1 MSLRRDRL
9 DEGALAELDALDAA
23 LRGED
28 NELRVFVADV
38 RDAAPRPTPAFLA
51 ELDARVREGFPPRD
65 DAPPVRAPRRRRRLL
80 LGAGGIAVAG
90 VLAVAVVGV
99 VGQNGATTSSTSGG
113 DAVLEAVPPATPEQ
127 QERAAAESAAG
138 ADTSAAAP
146 KASAAPSTELPGR
159 TQREVERSATLDLTV
174 PEDEVQKTADEVVRA
189 TDRVGGI
196 VQSSS
201 INVGKATAGQAQFDL
216 RVPSDRLDEALTA
229 YSKLGSVA
237 DRTQDAQD
245 ITNVVVSAEDRLAD
259 ARAARRALLRALGRA
274 DTEREVASIRA
285 RLRLT
290 RQDIARQEAA
300 LRAARARAD
309 RATIAV
315 TITGSDN
322 GIAGPGGAD
331 DDGSWSLGDALRDA
345 GRLLEVAAGALV
357 VGAAAALPLLILG
370 FGALLGARAMA
381 RRRRERGLD
390 AA

>member
-28 NELRVFVADV
+28 NELRIFVADV

-65 DAPPVRAPRRRRRLL
+65 DAPPVRAPRRHRRLL

-99 VGQNGATTSSTSGG
+99 VGQNRATTSSTSGG
-113 DAVLEAVPPATPEQ
+113 DAVMEAVPPATPEQ

-245 ITNVVVSAEDRLAD
+245 ITNVVISAEDRLAD

-322 GIAGPGGAD
+322 GTAGPGGAD

>member
-9 DEGALAELDALDAA
+9 DEGSLAELDALDAA

-28 NELRVFVADV
+28 NELRLFVADV

-51 ELDARVREGFPPRD
+51 ELDARVRDGFPPRD
-65 DAPPVRAPRRRRRLL
+65 DAPPVPAPRRRRRFV

-99 VGQNGATTSSTSGG
+99 VGQNGTTTSSTSGG
-113 DAVLEAVPPATPEQ
+113 DAVMEAVPPATPEQ

-138 ADTSAAAP
+138 ADTGAAAP
-146 KASAAPSTELPGR
+146 KASAAPATELAGR

-201 INVGKATAGQAQFDL
+201 INVGKTTAGQAQFDL
-216 RVPSDRLDEALTA
+216 RVPSDRLDEALAA

-274 DTEREVASIRA
+274 DTAREVASIRA

-315 TITGSDN
+315 TITGNDGGS
-322 GIAGPGGAD
+322 AGPGGTD

-370 FGALLGARAMA
+370 FGALLGGRAMA

>member
-28 NELRVFVADV
+28 NELRPFVADV
-38 RDAAPRPTPAFLA
+38 QDAAPRPTPAFLA
-51 ELDARVREGFPPRD
+51 ELEARVREGFPPRD
-65 DAPPVRAPRRRRRLL
+65 DVLPVRAPRRRRRLL

-99 VGQNGATTSSTSGG
+99 VGQDGASTSSTSGG
-113 DAVLEAVPPATPEQ
+113 DAAMEAVPPATPEQ
-127 QERAAAESAAG
+127 QRAAAESAAG
-138 ADTSAAAP
+138 ADTGAAAP
-146 KASAAPSTELPGR
+146 QTSAAPTTELPGR
-159 TQREVERSATLDLTV
+159 SQRAVERSATLDLTV
-174 PEDEVQKTADEVVRA
+174 PEDEVQKTADDVVRA

-201 INVGKATAGQAQFDL
+201 ISVGKATAGRAQFDL
-216 RVPSDRLDEALTA
+216 RVPSGRLDEALAA

-285 RLRLT
+285 RLRLA
-290 RQDIARQEAA
+290 RQDIARQEAS

-315 TITGSDN
+315 TITGSD
-322 GIAGPGGAD
+322 GGSAGPGATD

-370 FGALLGARAMA
+370 FGALLAARTVA